1 MKGYKVHRNFKW
13 EPPNPCGSMSPW
25 VLPFFFFWRLSEMS
39 DLFSLEHS
47 ERTVCQ
53 AARMFLF
60 ITIISLTQ
68 IPENMFQKH
77 TQFARWGS
85 IKMGW
90 VKEYRWKSS
99 APTSLKSLW
108 ENLSAKKKFALLIT
122 SSIIPSSRPKAK
134 WVTWPIVIRIYHYAL
149 VLSLIGPEAGNSRN
163 LPSKPSPLG
172 FAVSAGIPVRF
183 GSVFI

>member
-25 VLPFFFFWRLSEMS
+25 VLPFFLEAFWNVWFILPWTQWAHCLPGSADVLVYNYNIPYSNSWEHVPETYAICQVRVYKDGMGERIQMEEQRSYLPEE
-39 DLFSLEHS
+39 SL
-47 ERTVCQ
+47 RKAKC
-53 AARMFLF
+53 
-60 ITIISLTQ
+60 
-68 IPENMFQKH
+68 K
-77 TQFARWGS
+77 
-85 IKMGW
+85 
-90 VKEYRWKSS
+90 
-99 APTSLKSLW
+99 
-108 ENLSAKKKFALLIT
+108 KKKFALLIT